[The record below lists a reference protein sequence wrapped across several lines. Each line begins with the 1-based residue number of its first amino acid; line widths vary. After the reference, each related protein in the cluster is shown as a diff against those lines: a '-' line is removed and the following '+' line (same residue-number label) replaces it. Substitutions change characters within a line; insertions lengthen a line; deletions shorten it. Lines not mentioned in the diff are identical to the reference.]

1 MSLISMPSVD
11 FLFSKSFKSARV
23 VSLLCV
29 AVLLFCSPALPQGST
44 GRILGTI
51 TDQTGGYVAG
61 ATVTVTDVARGVTQ
75 TLTTDS
81 DGAYVALNLIAGS
94 YSLRAELKGFKVFE
108 RKNILVEVG
117 KDVRVD
123 ATLQTGSQTETIT
136 INEELPMV
144 DTTSTALGGT
154 ISNQTINEIPLN
166 GRNYQNLLTL
176 RPGTTVYPGGGP
188 WTQTTNGA
196 RPEDTSYILDG
207 LSNDE
212 AFMGFSVTN
221 AAAVAGDA
229 ATILPIDAIQ
239 EFNTQVNPKA
249 EFGWKPGAITSVGLK
264 SGTNQIHGSA
274 YAFGRS
280 DSFDARNYFNH
291 FNTDGS
297 LQPKTPVELEQY
309 GATAGGRIIPDK
321 LFWFGAF
328 ENRNYNVGNSIG
340 VNSPTTVPVPGATAC
355 APLSGTTPLPGDCA
369 NSVPDALTNLA
380 LHNVAFSA
388 QSLYLLGCPAN
399 VAAPYTSCTG
409 GAYGPNASGQ
419 ANRPGGF
426 PDQDSSRNA
435 LGKVDYHINDKHT
448 VGGSYFFG
456 NDNITAED
464 APELLPQY
472 GTVVHSRAQAV
483 AGHYAWTP
491 NANWA
496 NDLRIGYTRY
506 HLTIVPANVGT
517 TYQLNTGLAPSVVAT
532 VGGLPNVRIDG
543 FTELGGFHNFPKL
556 VGPDNVYDY
565 VDQVSYLRGKHAFK
579 FGAELRIDK
588 VIQGTYRGARG
599 RPRFRAGNLFAKS
612 TALESFLAGDVSNAG
627 ILAGDPIRHMT
638 QNLFAGFIQDDW
650 RIAKRVTLNL
660 GLRYELQGVPSDAHN
675 QLGNFSPSVGLQQV
689 GKNIGS
695 LYNKDYTNFAPRVG
709 VAWDVTGNGTT
720 VVRASASIVYDLL
733 SMSTFL
739 SQQNTNNTVTLGANV
754 VPTGAV
760 IQVNGVSTPGIG
772 NIVASGITLP
782 GSELNWNGSAVG
794 GAGIYP
800 SGLVSQVACGDGI
813 GNDAGPCDIFAMDRN
828 YKTPYVTTWTLGV
841 QHAFSGRLSLDAAYV
856 GNHGSRLTGIQDI
869 NQAALG
875 SSYTAAG
882 NQPTRPFYA
891 QYPYLEFINYYSN
904 IYRSNYNGFQFTFTG
919 RNYHNLDFVA
929 GYTYS
934 HALDNQSYNWNQ
946 YLPKNSLSPQGE
958 YGNSDFDI
966 KHRFTLSATY
976 NIPGKKGYAQ
986 MLEGWQLNGI
996 LTLQSGQP
1004 WQAFDTSNDFSGTG
1018 EFADRWN
1025 IYGSP
1030 ANFKSG
1036 GQDTIPLCTGDV
1048 TNPASGT
1055 CGYSSPAGPVA
1066 LSAAQ
1071 TNAAWGQC
1079 LTLAGATP
1087 GMLNS
1092 LGAAIGAGSGGC
1104 YVSRNGKS
1112 FLLPPAFGTFGNS
1125 GRNIFRDTGFRNLDF
1140 SVSKGWKFY
1149 ERLTI
1154 QFRAEMFN
1162 ITNHSNFANPFGG
1175 ATGQGV
1181 GATADPSI
1189 TSQFGCGCATP
1200 DVASANPVLGSGGA
1214 RAIQFGLKFLF

>member
-1 MSLISMPSVD
+1 MSLFLLVSSLLDSASRSKIFRYLTVLCLIC
-11 FLFSKSFKSARV
+11 FLF
-23 VSLLCV
+23 L
-29 AVLLFCSPALPQGST
+29 SPALPQGST
-44 GRILGTI
+44 GRILGTV
-51 TDQTGGYVAG
+51 TDQTGGYVTG

-75 TLTTDS
+75 TLSTDS
-81 DGAYVALNLIAGS
+81 DGAYVALNLIAGT
-94 YSLRAELKGFKVFE
+94 YTVRAELKGFKVFE

-117 KDVRVD
+117 KDVQVD
-123 ATLQTGSQTETIT
+123 AVLQTGSQTEVVT

-144 DTTSTALGGT
+144 DTTSTTLGGT

-280 DSFDARNYFNH
+280 DSFDARNYFNPVG
-291 FNTDGS
+291 T
-297 LQPKTPVELEQY
+297 PKTPVELEQY

-328 ENRNYNVGNSIG
+328 ENRNYTVGNSIG
-340 VNSPTTVPVPGATAC
+340 VNSPTTVPA
-355 APLSGTTPLPGDCA
+355 GDPSI
-369 NSVPDALTNLA
+369 SVPDALAALA
-380 LHNVAFSA
+380 ANNIPFSA
-388 QSLYLLGCPAN
+388 QSLYLLGCPAGIT
-399 VAAPYTSCTG
+399 APYTGCTG
-409 GAYGPNASGQ
+409 GTYGPNASGG

-426 PDQDSSRNA
+426 PDTDSSRNA
-435 LGKVDYHINDKHT
+435 LGKVDYHINDKNT
-448 VGGSYFFG
+448 LGGSYFFG

-464 APELLPQY
+464 APELLPEY

-491 NANWA
+491 NASWA

-506 HLTIVPANVGT
+506 HLTIVPANVGIA
-517 TYQLNTGLAPSVVAT
+517 YQINTGLAPSVVAAI
-532 VGGLPNVRIDG
+532 GGLPNVRIDG

-565 VDQVSYLRGKHAFK
+565 VDQISNLRGKHALK
-579 FGAELRIDK
+579 FGGEFRVDK
-588 VIQGTYRGARG
+588 VNQGTYRGARG
-599 RPRFRAGNLFAKS
+599 RIRFRDNGAFAGS
-612 TALESFLAGDVSNAG
+612 TSLESFLAGAPANAA
-627 ILAGDPIRHMT
+627 ILAGDPVRHMT
-638 QNLFAGFIQDDW
+638 QNLFAGFFQDDW

-660 GLRYELQGVPSDAHN
+660 GLRYELQGVPSDSHN
-675 QLGNFSPSVGLQQV
+675 QLGNFSPSVGLEQV
-689 GKNIGS
+689 GKNIDS
-695 LYNKDYTNFAPRVG
+695 LYKKDYTNFAPRVG
-709 VAWDVTGNGTT
+709 LAWDVTGKGTT
-720 VVRASASIVYDLL
+720 VVRAGASIVYDLL

-760 IQVNGVSTPGIG
+760 IQVGGVSTPGIG
-772 NIVASGITLP
+772 NIVASGITL
-782 GSELNWNGSAVG
+782 GASELNWNGSSVG
-794 GAGIYP
+794 GTGIYP

-828 YKTPYVTTWTLGV
+828 YKTPYITTWTLGV

-875 SSYTAAG
+875 SSFTAEG
-882 NQPTRPFYA
+882 NQPTRPFYSK
-891 QYPYLEFINYYSN
+891 YPYLEYINYYSN
-904 IYRSNYNGFQFTFTG
+904 IYRSNYNAFQFTFTG
-919 RNYHNLDFVA
+919 RSFHNLDFVA
-929 GYTYS
+929 GYTYA

-946 YLPKNSLSPQGE
+946 YLPKDSLNPQGE

-1018 EFADRWN
+1018 EFADRWDFFGN
-1025 IYGSP
+1025 P
-1030 ANFKSG
+1030 ADFKSG
-1036 GQDTIPLCTGDV
+1036 GSHSLPSCTGPGDGGCTYTSGITGQVIPL
-1048 TNPASGT
+1048 P
-1055 CGYSSPAGPVA
+1055 
-1066 LSAAQ
+1066 AAQ
-1071 TNAAWGQC
+1071 SGPLYAAC
-1079 LTLAGATP
+1079 VAH
-1087 GMLNS
+1087 
-1092 LGAAIGAGSGGC
+1092 GGTTC
-1104 YVSRNGKS
+1104 FVSFNGRS
-1112 FLLPPAFGTFGNS
+1112 VLLPPALGTFGNS
-1125 GRNIFRDTGFRNLDF
+1125 GRNIFRDTGFHNLDF
-1140 SVSKGWKFY
+1140 SLSKGWKFY

-1162 ITNHSNFANPFGG
+1162 ITNHPNFANPFGA
-1175 ATGQGV
+1175 ATGQGA
-1181 GATADPSI
+1181 GATADPSVGP
-1189 TSQFGCGCATP
+1189 FGCGCATP